1 MRSLVALLTERGGDD
16 SQVLALVAKS
26 GGKGTRQVCVLV
38 LGLSALF
45 PACAGTLSFAVGDGA
60 RAAIAAQPTCPA
72 IPEASKVTTERTEDH
87 AIAAD
92 IRETSTTER
101 TGPVVMPPAHESEG
115 ASISEVGGGIIQTA
129 LGFIWSGLKW
139 VVGAP

>member
-1 MRSLVALLTERGGDD
+1 MRLLLALACALLF
-16 SQVLALVAKS
+16 S
-26 GGKGTRQVCVLV
+26 
-38 LGLSALF
+38 
-45 PACAGTLSFAVGDGA
+45 CAGTLSFAVGDGA
-60 RAAIAAQPTCPA
+60 RAAIAQPTCPA
-72 IPEASKVTTERTEDH
+72 IPETSKVTTERTEDH